1 MRIITLGRRR
11 RWHLWSHVWVM
22 LRNRGR
28 KVMAYVGVLAFLAVL
43 LWSMAGYP
51 GLAR

>member
-28 KVMAYVGVLAFLAVL
+28 KVMAYVGVLACLAITLWVL
-43 LWSMAGYP
+43 TSSP
-51 GLAR
+51 H